1 MRREESDKFKKGYF
15 KKGTNKEKQIL
26 PFQAGIEPFFAN
38 KNSFSSQAS
47 LRNTTQYKSNDRK
60 TKEKSGLNGQ
70 ANHSISG
77 ANLSNKLIS
86 NPRADIQLR
95 ANSIDY
101 SNKISRNDGLL
112 SNAFA

>member
-15 KKGTNKEKQIL
+15 KIGANKEKQIL

-38 KNSFSSQAS
+38 KNSFSNQTSI
-47 LRNTTQYKSNDRK
+47 RNATQYKSNDRK
-60 TKEKSGLNGQ
+60 GRGMSGLNVQ

-77 ANLSNKLIS
+77 ANLSNKLIT

-101 SNKISRNDGLL
+101 SNKIPRNDGLL